1 MEFVF
6 QDKTSWTQLYSD
18 TLIHAPLPHT
28 DTDTGPPQLP
38 VPTCESA
45 APYVVLGR
53 EISILAPCGP
63 YTSPGEP

>member
-18 TLIHAPLPHT
+18 TLIHVPLTHT
-28 DTDTGPPQLP
+28 DTDTGPPRLP

-53 EISILAPCGP
+53 EISILAPMWP
-63 YTSPGEP
+63 LHFTW